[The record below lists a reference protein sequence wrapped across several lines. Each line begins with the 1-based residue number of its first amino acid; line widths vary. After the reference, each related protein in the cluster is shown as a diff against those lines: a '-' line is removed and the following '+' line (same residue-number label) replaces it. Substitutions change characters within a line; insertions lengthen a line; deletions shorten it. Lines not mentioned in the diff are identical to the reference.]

1 MTSRSVEVG
10 KVWWSG
16 PIPTCPRCLA
26 GVGSE
31 HDAWLCLWCGY
42 SEIIDEE
49 GLAQLASRERSADGP
64 VSLST
69 S

>member
-26 GVGSE
+26 GVHSE
-31 HDAWLCLWCGY
+31 HDGWLCLWCGY
-42 SEIIDEE
+42 SEIIDAED
-49 GLAQLASRERSADGP
+49 LPQLVCRERSAAGP
-64 VSLST
+64 VGRTT